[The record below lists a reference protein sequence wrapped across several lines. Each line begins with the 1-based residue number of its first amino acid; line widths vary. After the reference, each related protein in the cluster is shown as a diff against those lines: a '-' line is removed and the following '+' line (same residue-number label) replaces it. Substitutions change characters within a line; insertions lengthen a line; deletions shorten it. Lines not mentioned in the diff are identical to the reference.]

1 MTCPMWPCV
10 RQESLR
16 ATDRSAGTLDDRA
29 SEPGELPAACAI
41 GLGETQC
48 AANMPTGNSDSG
60 RSRRDDVAGG

>member
-16 ATDRSAGTLDDRA
+16 ATDRSARTLDGRA

-48 AANMPTGNSDSG
+48 AANMSTGNSDSG
-60 RSRRDDVAGG
+60 RPRRDDMAGG